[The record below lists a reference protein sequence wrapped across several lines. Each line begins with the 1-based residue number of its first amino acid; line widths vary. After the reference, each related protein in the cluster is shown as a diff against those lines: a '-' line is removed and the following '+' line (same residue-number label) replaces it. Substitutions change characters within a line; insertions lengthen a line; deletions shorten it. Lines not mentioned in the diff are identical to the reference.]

1 MIGMIY
7 PDEYIRQIA
16 REEERDQERYQERY
30 QEQREWERQVEAEE
44 KRKAIERH
52 QQWLSEADALR
63 SGKGGDHTLGVLG
76 A

>member
-7 PDEYIRQIA
+7 TDEHIRQIA
-16 REEERDQERYQERY
+16 REEERDQERY

-44 KRKAIERH
+44 ERKAIERH

>member
-7 PDEYIRQIA
+7 TDEHIRQMA
-16 REEERDQERYQERY
+16 REEERDQERY

-44 KRKAIERH
+44 ERKAIERH

>member
-7 PDEYIRQIA
+7 TDEHIRQMA
-16 REEERDQERYQERY
+16 REEERDQERYQE
-30 QEQREWERQVEAEE
+30 QREWEREVEAAEE
-44 KRKAIERH
+44 RKAIERH